1 MLPHLRV
8 DPNKACLRTPVVRWG
23 ILAFTGAVLAAVAL
37 ALGTPSQ
44 AAAGSHGCPD
54 LSLCLYK
61 TEADWTA
68 DHPSATYQ
76 GVTRDPQDLGPEA
89 YGSYAVYSAL
99 GDVRAILTLLGAQNG
114 QAHGICVSPGEQRV
128 LYPDTVTTI
137 HIDEKSGC

>member
-1 MLPHLRV
+1 MLPHLRT
-8 DPNKACLRTPVVRWG
+8 DPDKACPDTPARRWG
-23 ILAFTGAVLAAVAL
+23 VPAFLGAVLTAAAL

-44 AAAGSHGCPD
+44 AATGGHGCPD

-61 TEADWTA
+61 TEADWAA

-89 YGSYAVYSAL
+89 RGSYAVYSAL
-99 GDVRAILTLLGAQNG
+99 GDVRAILTLLAAQNG
-114 QAHGICVSPGEQRV
+114 QAHGVCVSPGEQRV
-128 LYPDTVTTI
+128 LSPDTVTAI